1 MELAAPARAA
11 LRLALD
17 FALPPRCPSCGV
29 ITADPHRFCLRCW
42 SALAFLGDPC
52 CACCGLPFEY
62 EAGEGE
68 GLCGRC
74 LADPPR
80 FDRLRAAVGYGEVA
94 RRVALKLKYSGRPG
108 VAETL
113 ATLMARHLV
122 DADGGALLVPVPLHR
137 WRIWKRGYNQ
147 SAIIAQAL
155 SRGTG
160 LALAPDL
167 LRRVKA
173 TPPLRGLGRRER
185 AETVRGAF
193 RVPPHAKEQIR
204 GRSLILVDDVYT
216 SGATAGACAKTLKR
230 AGAARVDVLCW
241 ARVLREEQDLH

>member
-11 LRLALD
+11 LQLALD
-17 FALPPRCPSCGV
+17 FALPPRCPACGV
-29 ITADPHRFCLRCW
+29 ITVDPHQFCLPCW
-42 SALAFLGDPC
+42 TSLVFLGDPC

-62 EAGEGE
+62 DPGE

-74 LADPPR
+74 IADPPR

-113 ATLMARHLV
+113 AALMVRHLHSAPS
-122 DADGGALLVPVPLHR
+122 DALLVPVPLHR

-147 SAIIAQAL
+147 SALIAAAL
-155 SRGTG
+155 SRRTG
-160 LALAPDL
+160 LELAPDL

-173 TPPLRGLGRRER
+173 TPPLRGMGRRER

-193 RVPPHAKEQIR
+193 RVPSEAKERLR
-204 GRSLILVDDVYT
+204 GRHLILVDDVYT
-216 SGATAGACAKTLKR
+216 SGATASACAKALKR
-230 AGAARVDVLCW
+230 AGAAEVEVLCW
-241 ARVLREEQDLH
+241 ARVLREETGGD